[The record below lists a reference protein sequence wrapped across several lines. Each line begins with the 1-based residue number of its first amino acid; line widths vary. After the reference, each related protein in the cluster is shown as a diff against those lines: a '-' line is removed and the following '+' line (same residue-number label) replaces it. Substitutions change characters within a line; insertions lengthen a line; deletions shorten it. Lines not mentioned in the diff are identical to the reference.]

1 MERILIVNKFY
12 YNRGGDCVCAINLEK
27 LLREKGHEVAV
38 FAMQYDENMQSEYAK
53 YFASNV
59 EFSGG
64 IGAKLNAAKRIFG
77 MGSIKKEF
85 VRILKDF
92 APDVV
97 HLHNIHSYLSP
108 IVAKLAKEYGAK
120 VVWTL
125 HDYKL
130 LCPSYACTRDDL
142 PCELCYKEK
151 SYVLKHK
158 CMKGNLVA
166 STLAYLEAKY
176 WNKSKLE
183 KYTDIFVCP
192 SKFMKSRMEL
202 GGFEKLKVV
211 CNFVDPVK
219 LDLFKQQN
227 VSVRGDYYIYVGR
240 LSQEKGVITLINVAK
255 TLPYKLKVVG
265 GGPLE
270 GQLKNLCAESNNI
283 EFVGHQDAIT
293 VARLL
298 ASAKFAVVPS
308 ECYENN
314 PLSVIEAL
322 CAGTPVVGAKMG
334 GIPELIDGNKGIIFE
349 SRNEQMLKQV
359 LVDAYIQEWQYEQIK
374 EFALKEFSPMSY
386 YDKVMSAYSCICNK

>member
-1 MERILIVNKFY
+1 MERVLIVNKFY

-38 FAMQYDENMQSEYAK
+38 FAMQYDENMQSEYAR

-59 EFSGG
+59 EFAGG

-77 MGSIKKEF
+77 MGSIKREF
-85 VRILKDF
+85 ARILKEF

-108 IVAKLAKEYGAK
+108 VVAKLAKKYGAK

-130 LCPSYACTRDDL
+130 LCPSYACLKAGET
-142 PCELCYKEK
+142 CEMCYNDKK
-151 SYVLKHK
+151 WVLKNR
-158 CMKGNLVA
+158 CMKGSLAA
-166 STLAYLEAKY
+166 SALAFLEAKY

-183 KYTDIFVCP
+183 KYTDAFVCP
-192 SKFMKSRMEL
+192 SEFMQSRMKI
-202 GGFEKLKVV
+202 GGFGKLNVV

-219 LDLFKQQN
+219 LDLFKQQDA
-227 VSVRGDYYIYVGR
+227 SKRGDYYIYVGR
-240 LSQEKGVITLINVAK
+240 LSQEKGVSTLINVAK
-255 TLPYKLKVVG
+255 MLPYKLKVVG

-270 GQLKNLCAESNNI
+270 EQLKTLCAGNANI
-283 EFVGHQDAIT
+283 EFLGHQDATT

-298 ASAKFAVVPS
+298 SSAKFAVVPS

-314 PLSVIEAL
+314 PLSVIESL

-334 GIPELIDGNKGIIFE
+334 GIPELIDGGKGIIFE
-349 SRNEQMLKQV
+349 ARNEKMLKQ
-359 LVDAYIQEWQYEQIK
+359 AIENAFSQEWQHEKIK
-374 EFALKEFSPMSY
+374 GIALKSFSPERH
-386 YDKVMSAYSCICNK
+386 YDKVKAIYSCSCHK